1 MSLKWKGRNLLTWS
15 YLYSWIWLSLLFL
28 VVVLSGL
35 MRKRE
40 KKKTISNTD
49 ESSVLCAFTQ
59 LVTKV
64 NCSSEAVETTTNLAK
79 KKQLWQATTS
89 IMFGKVERSAKK
101 KKQNTCIGK

>member
-1 MSLKWKGRNLLTWS
+1 MERQEPVDMVLLVQLDLAQSAVPGGGAQWAHEEE
-15 YLYSWIWLSLLFL
+15 
-28 VVVLSGL
+28 G
-35 MRKRE
+35 

>member
-40 KKKTISNTD
+40 KKKNNNF
-49 ESSVLCAFTQ
+49 EH
-59 LVTKV
+59 
-64 NCSSEAVETTTNLAK
+64 
-79 KKQLWQATTS
+79 
-89 IMFGKVERSAKK
+89 R
-101 KKQNTCIGK
+101 